1 MKQPIQI
8 TEYGAFCS
16 KKDVPG
22 CKYLPS
28 DIFNKLE
35 NFILANQGTE
45 TEPVELMGLSVRRG
59 AGKVITAKNYV
70 GMIAMNDGTVIEILP
85 KICNVTDDENGE
97 KAKKFLVK
105 MLNTLRNSPFKNFQT
120 TSIDT
125 SKLNIFE
132 IFIRMFNEEIFR
144 IVKHGLRCNY
154 ESKTENL
161 NVFKGKMKFS
171 EQIKFN
177 LIHKERSYV
186 EYDEFNVNTPENR
199 LIKTTLQYLYK
210 RTVSDKNKSD
220 IRTLLNSFNE
230 VEASS
235 NIEQDFQFC
244 GKDRNMKNYTFA
256 LSWCRVFLKGESFT
270 SYSGSEVAYAL
281 LFPMETLFE
290 SYVAANLKKIINLS
304 EFTVSAQDRGYYLFD
319 LPQRRFS
326 LRPDIVITRRSDKA
340 IFVMD
345 TKWKLLT
352 DTPQSNYGISQ
363 SDMYQMYAYQKKY
376 KSKNVTLIYPL
387 SDKVNPDKDI
397 SYKSDDGVTV
407 DVRFLDLMDIKES
420 LKELVAFTRESD

>member
-8 TEYGAFCS
+8 TEYGSFCS
-16 KKDVPG
+16 KKGVPG
-22 CKYLPS
+22 CKHLPA
-28 DIFNKLE
+28 DTFDKLE

-59 AGKVITAKNYV
+59 AGKIITVKNYV
-70 GMIAMNDGTVIEILP
+70 GMIAMDDGTVIEILP
-85 KICNVTDDENGE
+85 KICSVTDDENGE
-97 KAKKFLVK
+97 KAKKLLVK

-125 SKLNIFE
+125 AKLNIFE
-132 IFIRMFNEEIFR
+132 IFIRMFNEEVFR

-171 EQIKFN
+171 EQIKHN
-177 LIHKERSYV
+177 LIHKERSFV

-230 VEASS
+230 VEISS
-235 NIEQDFQFC
+235 NIEKDFQIC

-290 SYVAANLKKIINLS
+290 SYVAANLKRIINPM
-304 EFTVSAQDRGYYLFD
+304 EYAVSAQDRGYYLFD
-319 LPQRRFS
+319 KK
-326 LRPDIVITRRSDKA
+326 I
-340 IFVMD
+340 
-345 TKWKLLT
+345 LT
-352 DTPQSNYGISQ
+352 ST
-363 SDMYQMYAYQKKY
+363 
-376 KSKNVTLIYPL
+376 
-387 SDKVNPDKDI
+387 
-397 SYKSDDGVTV
+397 
-407 DVRFLDLMDIKES
+407 
-420 LKELVAFTRESD
+420 

>member
-16 KKDVPG
+16 KKGMPG
-22 CKYLPS
+22 CNYLPA
-28 DIFNKLE
+28 DTFNKLE

-70 GMIAMNDGTVIEILP
+70 GMIAMDDGTVIEILP
-85 KICNVTDDENGE
+85 KICSITDDENGE
-97 KAKKFLVK
+97 KAKKLLIK

-132 IFIRMFNEEIFR
+132 IFIRMFNEEVFR
-144 IVKHGLRCNY
+144 LTKHGLRCNY
-154 ESKTENL
+154 ESKSENL
-161 NVFKGKMKFS
+161 NVFKGKMKFG
-171 EQIKFN
+171 EQIRHN
-177 LIHKERSYV
+177 LIHKERSFV

-210 RTVSDKNKSD
+210 KTISDRNKSD

-230 VEASS
+230 VEVSA
-235 NIEQDFQFC
+235 NTEKDFQSC
-244 GKDRNMKNYTFA
+244 SKDRNMKNYTFA

-281 LFPMETLFE
+281 LFPMESLFE
-290 SYVAANLKKIINLS
+290 SYVAANLKKVINLS
-304 EFTVSAQDRGYYLFD
+304 EYSISVQDRGYFLFD
-319 LPQRRFS
+319 MPKRFS
-326 LRPDIVITRRSDKA
+326 LRPDIVIRRKDEDA
-340 IFVMD
+340 IFIID
-345 TKWKLLT
+345 TKWKLLM
-352 DTPQSNYGISQ
+352 DNPQSNYGISQ

-376 KSKNVTLIYPL
+376 NSKTVTLLYPL
-387 SDKVNPDKDI
+387 SDKVSSDNEISFKSKD
-397 SYKSDDGVTV
+397 SLTV
-407 DVRFLDLMDIKES
+407 YVKFVDLMDVQES
-420 LKELVAFTRESD
+420 LKELIESI

>member
-16 KKDVPG
+16 KKGVLG
-22 CKYLPS
+22 CKYLPVET
-28 DIFNKLE
+28 FNKLE
-35 NFILANQGTE
+35 SFILANQGTD
-45 TEPVELMGLSVRRG
+45 TEPVELMGISVRKG
-59 AGKVITAKNYV
+59 VGKIITAKNYV
-70 GMIAMNDGTVIEILP
+70 GMIALNDGTVIEILP
-85 KICNVTDDENGE
+85 KICSVTDDENGE
-97 KAKKFLVK
+97 KAKKLLIK
-105 MLNTLRNSPFKNFQT
+105 MLNTLRNSPFKSFQT

-132 IFIRMFNEEIFR
+132 IFIRIFNDEIFK

-154 ESKTENL
+154 ESKAENL

-171 EQIKFN
+171 EQIKHN
-177 LIHKERSYV
+177 LIHKERSFV

-210 RTVSDKNKSD
+210 RTVSDRNKSD
-220 IRTLLNSFNE
+220 IRTLLNSFND
-230 VEASS
+230 VESS
-235 NIEQDFQFC
+235 VDTEKDFQSC
-244 GKDRNMKNYTFA
+244 GKDRNVKNFTFA

-290 SYVAANLKKIINLS
+290 SYVATNLKRMINPMKYS
-304 EFTVSAQDRGYYLFD
+304 VSAQDRGYYLFD
-319 LPQRRFS
+319 MPKNFS
-326 LRPDIVITRRSDKA
+326 LRPDIVIRRQSDGA
-340 IFVMD
+340 VFVMD

-376 KSKNVTLIYPL
+376 QSENVTLIYPL
-387 SDKVNPDKDI
+387 SNKVTHDADI
-397 SYKSDDGVTV
+397 SYKSNDEVIV
-407 DVRFLDLMDIKES
+407 DVKFVDLMDIEKN
-420 LKELVAFTRESD
+420 LKNIISFFEKY

>member
-16 KKDVPG
+16 KKGMPG
-22 CKYLPS
+22 CNYLPA
-28 DIFNKLE
+28 DTFNKLE

-70 GMIAMNDGTVIEILP
+70 GMIAMDDGTVIEILP
-85 KICNVTDDENGE
+85 KICSVTDDENGE
-97 KAKKFLVK
+97 KAKKLLIK

-132 IFIRMFNEEIFR
+132 IFIRMFNEEVFR
-144 IVKHGLRCNY
+144 LTKHGLRCNY
-154 ESKTENL
+154 ESKSENL

-171 EQIKFN
+171 EQIRHN
-177 LIHKERSYV
+177 LIHKERSFV

-210 RTVSDKNKSD
+210 KTISDRNKSD

-230 VEASS
+230 VEVSA
-235 NIEQDFQFC
+235 NTEKDFQSC
-244 GKDRNMKNYTFA
+244 SKDRNMKNYTFA

-281 LFPMETLFE
+281 LFPMESLFE
-290 SYVAANLKKIINLS
+290 SYVAANLKEVINLS
-304 EFTVSAQDRGYYLFD
+304 EYSISVQDRGYFLFD
-319 LPQRRFS
+319 MPKRFS
-326 LRPDIVITRRSDKA
+326 LRPDIVIRRKDDDA
-340 IFVMD
+340 IFIMD

-352 DTPQSNYGISQ
+352 DNPQSNFGISQ

-376 KSKNVTLIYPL
+376 NSKTVTLLYPL
-387 SDKVNPDKDI
+387 SDKVSSDNEISFKSKD
-397 SYKSDDGVTV
+397 SVTV
-407 DVRFLDLMDIKES
+407 YVKFVDLMDVQES
-420 LKELVAFTRESD
+420 LKELIESI